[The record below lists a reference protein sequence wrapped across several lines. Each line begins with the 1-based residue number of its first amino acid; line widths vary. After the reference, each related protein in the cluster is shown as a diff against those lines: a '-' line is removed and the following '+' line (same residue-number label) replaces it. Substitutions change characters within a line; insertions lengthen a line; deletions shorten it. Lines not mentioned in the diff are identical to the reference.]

1 LKYATKEIGFS
12 GNVRP
17 SSRVELS
24 MSATV
29 ASAPARKQMISER
42 QKRSAVWR
50 VIHLLGSLQL
60 ALILLATIAIA
71 CAIATF
77 AESNFNTKIAQTYIY
92 KAPWFQLWLTVLCV
106 NLFAVT
112 LTRWPWQKRH
122 IGFVVTHYG
131 IITLLIGAMVGMQT
145 GFEGNVTLR
154 KDAPPINRVTTSRSI
169 IQLES
174 PADSALYL
182 MRFDAEAT
190 QPSARR
196 PRTFPVPGTN
206 LKVVADDFSPNLV
219 HEQRFVASEAPDAA
233 QSVLLKLSSKMA
245 GQSIDVPLALPGG
258 QTVDRDFFG
267 LARISFR
274 PALAKAS
281 STPVQETQMVFAN
294 YAPISQSHDTPSGV
308 TVRLSEDGSK
318 VTILS
323 AEGTGATYLRSEIMN
338 QPIAEAGSLVVV
350 ESYWPDFVMKNSQ
363 PTSKS
368 DSPNNPAALIR
379 ISKLAGAKDAKP
391 SLDLTPAGD
400 GIAYQLCRGEQIIA
414 TGSAKPGDSF
424 ALGWADWQAEVI
436 QLFAK
441 AELVTEIKPGPR
453 LPRGDQ
459 GIPGFRAH
467 LEAGDGKRGPDRWVE
482 SGEITALTDGTRVVR
497 IGYGLE
503 TKPLPFSLR
512 LVNFEVP
519 RDEGTDTPSNFL
531 ATIEFRNPATGATK
545 TGVAKMNHPAS
556 FPGTLLAS
564 LTGINYKFSQA
575 EWNPRDLGETTL
587 QVLYDPGW
595 LLKWIG
601 SLGICLGIAIM
612 FYWTPGGRNCGPA
625 QRLPQ
630 DSA

>member
-1 LKYATKEIGFS
+1 
-12 GNVRP
+12 
-17 SSRVELS
+17 

-29 ASAPARKQMISER
+29 ASAPVDKQMIAER
-42 QKRSAVWR
+42 RKRSAAWR
-50 VIHLLGSLQL
+50 VIHYLGSLQL

-77 AESNFNTKIAQTYIY
+77 AESNFNTRIAQTYIY
-92 KAPWFQLWLTVLCV
+92 KAPWFQLWLAVLCV

-112 LTRWPWQKRH
+112 LTRWPWQRRH

-131 IITLLIGAMVGMQT
+131 IITLLVGAMVGMQT

-154 KDAPPINRVTTSRSI
+154 KDASPTNRVTTSRSI

-174 PADSALYL
+174 SADSALYL
-182 MRFDAEAT
+182 MQFDAEAT
-190 QPSARR
+190 PPSARH
-196 PRTFPVPGTN
+196 PRIFPVPGTN
-206 LKVVADDFSPNLV
+206 LKVVADEFSPNLL

-233 QSVLLKLSSKMA
+233 PSALLKLSSQMA
-245 GQSIDVPLALPGG
+245 DRALDVPLALLSG
-258 QTVDRDFFG
+258 QSVDQDFFG
-267 LARISFR
+267 LARIVFR
-274 PALAKAS
+274 PALAENTRAS
-281 STPVQETQMVFAN
+281 VQETQMVFAN
-294 YAPISQSHDTPSGV
+294 YEPIVQAQGTPSGV

-323 AEGTGATYLRSEIMN
+323 GEGAGATYLRSEIMD

-350 ESYWPDFVMKNSQ
+350 ESYWPDFAMKGGT
-363 PTSKS
+363 PTTKS

-379 ISKLAGAKDAKP
+379 ISKLAGTENAKP
-391 SLDLTPAGD
+391 SLELAPTDQ
-400 GIAYQLCRGEQIIA
+400 GIAYQLRRGAHIIA
-414 TGSAKPGDSF
+414 TGNAKPGDSF
-424 ALGWADWQAEVI
+424 ALGWADWRAELV
-436 QLFAK
+436 QFFSK
-441 AELVTEIKPGPR
+441 AELVSEIKPGPP
-453 LPRGDQ
+453 LPKGEQ

-467 LEAGDGKRGPDRWVE
+467 LEGGDGKRGPDRWVE
-482 SGEITALTDGTRVVR
+482 SGEVTALTDGNQIVR

-531 ATIEFRNPATGATK
+531 ATIEFRNSATGATK
-545 TGVAKMNHPAS
+545 TGIARMNHPAS
-556 FPGTLLAS
+556 FPGTPLAN
-564 LTGINYKFSQA
+564 LTGFNYKFSQA
-575 EWNPRDLGETTL
+575 EWNPRNLDETTL

-612 FYWTPGGRNCGPA
+612 FYWTPGGRNSDAA

-630 DSA
+630 DPA

>member
-1 LKYATKEIGFS
+1 
-12 GNVRP
+12 
-17 SSRVELS
+17 

-92 KAPWFQLWLTVLCV
+92 KAPWFQLWLAVLCV

-112 LTRWPWQKRH
+112 LTRWPWQKSH

-154 KDAPPINRVTTSRSI
+154 RDASPVNRVTTNRSI
-169 IQLES
+169 IQLQS

-182 MRFDAEAT
+182 MRFDAEVT
-190 QPSARR
+190 RPSARR
-196 PRTFPVPGTN
+196 PRTFSVPSTD
-206 LKVVADDFSPNLV
+206 LKIVADDFSPNLIR
-219 HEQRFVASEAPDAA
+219 EQKLVASEAPDAA
-233 QSVLLKLSSKMA
+233 QALLLRLSSKMA
-245 GQSIDVPLALPGG
+245 GQSIDFPLALPGG
-258 QTVDRDFFG
+258 QPVEKDFFG

-274 PALAKAS
+274 PVLAEQSPA
-281 STPVQETQMVFAN
+281 TAQETRMVFAH
-294 YAPISQSHDTPSGV
+294 YAPISQSLEAPADV
-308 TVRLSEDGSK
+308 AVRLSDDGSK
-318 VTILS
+318 LTILS
-323 AEGTGATYLRSEIMN
+323 TEGTGATYLRSEIMN
-338 QPIAEAGSLVVV
+338 QAIAEAGWLVLV
-350 ESYWPDFVMKNSQ
+350 ENYWPDFVMKDSR
-363 PTSKS
+363 PASKS
-368 DSPNNPAALIR
+368 DSPNNPAALVR
-379 ISKLAGAKDAKP
+379 ISKLTETKDTKP
-391 SLDLTPAGD
+391 SLELAPSGERV
-400 GIAYQLCRGEQIIA
+400 AYQLRRGGQVIA
-414 TGSAKPGDSF
+414 SGSVKPGDSF
-424 ALGWADWQAEVI
+424 ALGWADWQAELT
-436 QLFAK
+436 QFLER
-441 AELVTEIKPGPR
+441 AELVTEIKAGPP
-453 LPRGDQ
+453 LGKGEQ
-459 GIPGFRAH
+459 GLPGFRAH
-467 LEAGDGKRGPDRWVE
+467 LESNDGKRGPDRWIE
-482 SGEITALTDGTRVVR
+482 SGQITPLTDGTRVVR

-512 LVNFEVP
+512 LINFEVP

-531 ATIEFRNPATGATK
+531 ATIEFRDSATGATK

-601 SLGICLGIAIM
+601 SLGICVGIAIM
-612 FYWTPGGRNCGPA
+612 FYWKPGSDNSGPA
-625 QRLPQ
+625 PRMLQ